1 MKGSCIS
8 IHSIVP
14 YCMERFTIFKEDE
27 RIFTSSG
34 FEIFELKDIY
44 VLYSIED
51 DLKVGETVYVKRD
64 KSFWK
69 AKVNSVAGKRVKV
82 KWFGDYVNVKK
93 TYMPRMRNV
102 FRVKKV

>member
-8 IHSIVP
+8 IHKIVP
-14 YCMERFTIFKEDE
+14 YCLERFTILPEDE

-34 FEIFELKDIY
+34 FELFELKDIY

-51 DLKVGETVYVKRD
+51 NLKVGETVYVKRY

-69 AKVNSVAGKRVKV
+69 SKVNSIAGKRVKV
-82 KWFGDYVNVKK
+82 KWVGNYVNVKK
-93 TYMPRMRNV
+93 TYMTQFKNV